1 MSIPIRIHNEHTKD
15 IRVVQHSTG
24 GVVNSYRIPANSCG
38 PTMDMENVHGLLLTD
53 NEADVATDPLK
64 TDADELIDADV
75 ENAQDETQT

>member
-1 MSIPIRIHNEHTKD
+1 
-15 IRVVQHSTG
+15 
-24 GVVNSYRIPANSCG
+24 
-38 PTMDMENVHGLLLTD
+38 MDMENVHGLLLTD